1 MREIRALV
9 AANVAAPNG
18 HYSHA
23 MAHGDVL
30 YLSGQLGRG
39 PDMSD
44 ADAGDIHAQARRCL
58 ANIAA
63 ILKTAGVDMSN
74 LLKVTVYITDVD
86 HWPAVD
92 AEYRRA
98 LGDHRPARAVVPVGP
113 MHYGSLIE
121 IDAIAAL

>member
-1 MREIRALV
+1 
-9 AANVAAPNG
+9 
-18 HYSHA
+18 

-30 YLSGQLGRG
+30 YISGQLGRG
-39 PDMSD
+39 PNMSD
-44 ADAGDIHAQARRCL
+44 ADAGDIRAQTRRSL
-58 ANIAA
+58 ANVAA
-63 ILKTAGVDMSN
+63 ILEAAGVDLSR
-74 LLKVTVYITDVD
+74 LLKVTVYIAGIE

>member
-1 MREIRALV
+1 MPEIRALE
-9 AANVAAPNG
+9 AENLPTPNG

-23 MAHGDVL
+23 MAHGEVL
-30 YLSGQLGRG
+30 YISGQLGRG

-44 ADAGDIHAQARRCL
+44 GEAGDIRAQARRSL

-63 ILKTAGVDMSN
+63 ILETAGVGMSR
-74 LLKVTVYITDVD
+74 LLKVTIYIADIE

-92 AEYRRA
+92 AEYRLA
-98 LGDHRPARAVVPVGP
+98 LGDHRPARAVVPIGP

>member
-9 AANVAAPNG
+9 AANVATPNG

-30 YLSGQLGRG
+30 YISGQLGRG

-44 ADAGDIHAQARRCL
+44 ADVGDIHAQAWRCL

>member
-1 MREIRALV
+1 MPEIRALV
-9 AANVAAPNG
+9 ASSVPTPNG

-23 MAHGDVL
+23 IVHNDVI
-30 YLSGQLGRG
+30 YVSGQLGRG
-39 PDMSD
+39 PNMSD
-44 ADAGDIHAQARRCL
+44 AEAGDIRAQARRSL

-63 ILKTAGVDMSN
+63 ILKTAGVDMSC

-92 AEYRRA
+92 AEYRHA

>member
-1 MREIRALV
+1 MPEVRALV
-9 AANVAAPNG
+9 AASLPTPNG

-30 YLSGQLGRG
+30 YISGQLGRG
-39 PDMSD
+39 PNMSD
-44 ADAGDIHAQARRCL
+44 ADAGDIRAQTRRSL
-58 ANIAA
+58 ANVAA
-63 ILKTAGVDMSN
+63 ILEAAGVDMSS
-74 LLKVTVYITDVD
+74 LLKVTVYITHIE

-98 LGDHRPARAVVPVGP
+98 LGDHRPARAVVPIGP

-121 IDAIAAL
+121 IDAVAAL